1 MGQLR
6 LLFLEG
12 ASPSDDVLLRFSFKA
27 MNTRANFA
35 HLAVLNRQLAHG
47 FSVLR
52 GKSAHFWKN
61 DCFECLSP
69 HEITA

>member
-1 MGQLR
+1 MEQFR
-6 LLFLEG
+6 LQFLEK
-12 ASPSDDVLLRFSFKA
+12 AFPSGNILLRFTFKA
-27 MNTRANFA
+27 IKAWGSCA

-52 GKSAHFWKN
+52 DKSAHFWKN

-69 HEITA
+69 HEIAA